1 MNRKVY
7 FGNAVMQFWIPAPQS
22 GLTASNT
29 GFSTTAQLLSGRAF
43 TKRSV
48 ASHRGFDAA
57 WVGPLNSEVSEDS
70 LHTIKDYSD
79 GIYGNGPFY
88 WLDPYATKTNLL
100 APHWAAPMLTEKD
113 WPTICAIPSG
123 SGATSFVPTESNTK
137 SYPYKS
143 LNINLESTDSFES
156 ANANRVIIP
165 TAHRFHFGWHGD
177 VISGDATVILRAY
190 SRSTGLPT
198 DITTSP
204 LSVNSAIRTNT
215 QVSGT
220 TYSMVDVI
228 VVKPAGATSEIR
240 IAGMIAQVRG
250 EVEAV
255 PQGDFIS
262 GRGTTSIEFS
272 SLPQIEYYSANVNN
286 GQISLTASFTEV

>member
-22 GLTASNT
+22 GLTASTT

-43 TKRSV
+43 TRRSA
-48 ASHRGFDAA
+48 ASHRGFDASWLGA
-57 WVGPLNSEVSEDS
+57 LNSEVPEDS

-79 GIYGNGPFY
+79 GIYGEGPFY
-88 WLDPYATKTNLL
+88 WLDPYAINTNLL
-100 APHWAAPMLTEKD
+100 PPHWAAPMLTEKD

-123 SGATSFVPTESNTK
+123 FGVTSFVPTSANSK

-143 LNINLESTDSFES
+143 LYINLASTQEFESTSS
-156 ANANRVIIP
+156 NRTIIP
-165 TAHRFHFGWHGD
+165 TGHRFHFGWHGE
-177 VISGDATVILRAY
+177 VVSGSATVVLRAY
-190 SRSTGLPT
+190 SRATGLPT
-198 DITTSP
+198 YIPTTP

-220 TYSMVDVI
+220 TYSMVDVL
-228 VVKPAGATSEIR
+228 VAKPFGATSELR

-250 EVEAV
+250 EVETV
-255 PQGDFIS
+255 SQGDFIS
-262 GRGTTSIEFS
+262 GRGTTALEFS
-272 SLPQIEYYSANVNN
+272 SLPQIEYYSANINN
-286 GQISLTASFTEV
+286 GQIGLTASFKEV